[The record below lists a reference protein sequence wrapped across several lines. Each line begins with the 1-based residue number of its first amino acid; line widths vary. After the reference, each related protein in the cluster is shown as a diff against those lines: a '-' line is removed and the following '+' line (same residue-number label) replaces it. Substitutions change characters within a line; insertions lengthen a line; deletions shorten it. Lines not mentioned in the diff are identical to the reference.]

1 MQLPD
6 FLLDKYPTGVYNIIR
21 INIRR
26 VIIMGETCE
35 NCKKKHRDEAE
46 YKALI
51 NRLNRI
57 EGQVG
62 GIRRMI
68 ERDAYC
74 IDILTQVSA
83 VNAALGAFRREILET
98 HIKSCVAEGIK
109 SGDDSVVQELIATL
123 SKIVR

>member
-1 MQLPD
+1 MKLA
-6 FLLDKYPTGVYNIIR
+6 KTV
-21 INIRR
+21 
-26 VIIMGETCE
+26 
-35 NCKKKHRDEAE
+35 KKKHRDEAE

-98 HIKSCVAEGIK
+98 HIKSCVAQGIK